1 MYPTRIPKVQSS
13 RPTLLGW
20 KEKTLK
26 KVDLLLQGWKLLL
39 TGIALTESR
48 CGIRFVRRLY
58 AREFD

>member
-26 KVDLLLQGWKLLL
+26 KVDLLQGWILLL
-39 TGIALTESR
+39 TGIAMTESR
-48 CGIRFVRRLY
+48 CGIRFVRGQY
-58 AREFD
+58 ARESD